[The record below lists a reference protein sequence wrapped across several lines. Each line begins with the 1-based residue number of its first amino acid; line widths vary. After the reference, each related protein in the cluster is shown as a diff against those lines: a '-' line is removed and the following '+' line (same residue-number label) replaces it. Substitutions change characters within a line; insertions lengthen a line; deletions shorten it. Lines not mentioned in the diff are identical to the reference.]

1 MLLPILIATAASL
14 TPGSEPEVTA
24 TEAAVA
30 RANTTLDTVA
40 AVPEDART
48 FANTV
53 GVVDEVIAQLMMD
66 TRFIGFLSN
75 VHPDLAVRDEGE
87 ASRIAIS
94 NWYTELLLREDLY
107 LALDGFAS
115 SWSFT
120 PYETDVP
127 EWTLE
132 EERLLSELLRDFRRS
147 GMLLSAEQ
155 REELRAIEFELTELG
170 QEFTKNIR
178 DDETT
183 LALTKDELAGCAD
196 DWREE
201 LERSGELYL
210 LPVKPAIMRPIF
222 RNCTVSET
230 RHKVSLAYSR
240 RAGTKN
246 IAVLEKLIQR
256 RADKAALLGYP
267 STAHYETEVRM
278 VGTPER
284 ALEFYAEIVPK
295 VKAKATRDFA
305 EYTQAKRD
313 DLGDPTA
320 ELDPWDMGYYGNW
333 LRKNVYKLDPELVQQ
348 YFPMETVVEGLF
360 GVTQELFGIEFRE
373 VTSREPRD
381 GREFWHADVKL
392 YEVWDN
398 ATGAKLGEFY
408 TDLHPRPNKYGHAA
422 QFPLVLRKR
431 WPDGTLTT
439 PVVALVCNF
448 TKPTA
453 EKPALLTHGEVET
466 FFHEFGHCLHSILTE
481 AEYANF
487 SGTNVTRD
495 FVEAPSQMLENWI
508 WDKDVLARF
517 ARHYETGEPLPAEL
531 LDAMLAAKNLGS
543 GLRAEGQIFLGLM
556 DMRFHSDPTG
566 DVDTQ
571 AVMEATF
578 AETRTTPFMQGSR
591 MQGSFGHLQGYQA
604 GYYGYFWA
612 LVYAQDMFGRFEE
625 LGILDPEAGA
635 YYRAKILARGGGMD
649 PYDMVVDYLGREPSS
664 DAFLEHLGLTVE

>member
-1 MLLPILIATAASL
+1 MLLPILIATAALL

-24 TEAAVA
+24 TEAALA
-30 RANTTLDTVA
+30 RANTTIDTIV
-40 AVPEDART
+40 AVPANERT
-48 FANTV
+48 FANTA
-53 GVVDEVIAQLMMD
+53 GVVDEAMAQLMMD
-66 TRFIGFLSN
+66 ARFIGFMSN
-75 VHPDLAVRDEGE
+75 VHPDLAVREEGE

-94 NWYTELLLREDLY
+94 NWFTDLFLREDLY
-107 LALDGFAS
+107 LALDAFATS
-115 SWSFT
+115 LEFT
-120 PYETDVP
+120 PYATDVP

-147 GMLLSAEQ
+147 GMSLSAEQ
-155 REELRAIEFELTELG
+155 RQELKAIENQLTEVG
-170 QEFTKNIR
+170 QEFSKNIR

-183 LALTKDELAGCAD
+183 LALTEDELAGCPD

-201 LERSGELYL
+201 LERSDDLYL
-210 LPVKPAIMRPIF
+210 LPVKPSIMRPIF
-222 RNCTVSET
+222 RNCTVPET
-230 RHKVSLAYSR
+230 RHKVSLAYAR

-246 IAVLEKLIQR
+246 IAVLEKLIKL
-256 RADKAALLGYP
+256 RAEKAALLGYP

-284 ALEFYAEIVPK
+284 ALAFYAEIVPK
-295 VKAKATRDFA
+295 LKAKAEKDFA
-305 EYTQAKRD
+305 EYTQAKREH
-313 DLGDPTA
+313 LGDPTA
-320 ELDPWDMGYYGNW
+320 ELDPWDMGFYGNW
-333 LRKNVYKLDPELVQQ
+333 LRKNNYGLDPELVQQ

-373 VTSREPRD
+373 VASREARD
-381 GREFWHADVKL
+381 GREFWHEDVKL

-398 ATGAKLGEFY
+398 ASGVMLGEFY

-431 WPDGTLTT
+431 WPDGSLST

-453 EKPALLTHGEVET
+453 DKPALLTHGEVET

-508 WDKDVLARF
+508 WDRDVLARF
-517 ARHYETGEPLPAEL
+517 ARHYETGEPLPDEL
-531 LDAMLAAKNLGS
+531 LDAMLGAKNLGS
-543 GLRAEGQIFLGLM
+543 GLNAEYQVFLGLM

-571 AVMEATF
+571 AIMEATH
-578 AETRTTPFMQGSR
+578 AEAQTARFMEGSR
-591 MQGSFGHLQGYQA
+591 MQAGFGHLQGYQA
-604 GYYGYFWA
+604 GYYGYLWS

-625 LGILDPEAGA
+625 LGILDPAAGA

-649 PYDMVVDYLGREPSS
+649 PYEMVVDYLEREPSS